1 MRFCTGITINLQ
13 LMKYFNLEEKAY
25 NYYYDLRGQTWR
37 TERSVEIPIVWEIVK
52 ENQMKNNNIL
62 EVGNVLY
69 QRSPINHDVV
79 DKYEMSTRVINE
91 DIVDFSPSKNYDLI
105 VSISTMEHV
114 GWDEYPKDPPKILKG
129 LRNLT
134 RLLSPRGKLIITMPL
149 GYNQYLDD
157 LILEGHQLL
166 DNQYYMK
173 HISGRTWRE
182 VTWDEIKNINFNR
195 EINWSSANE
204 LVVCVNTE
212 MDSSFIV

>member
-1 MRFCTGITINLQ
+1 
-13 LMKYFNLEEKAY
+13 
-25 NYYYDLRGQTWR
+25 
-37 TERSVEIPIVWEIVK
+37 
-52 ENQMKNNNIL
+52 
-62 EVGNVLY
+62 
-69 QRSPINHDVV
+69 
-79 DKYEMSTRVINE
+79 
-91 DIVDFSPSKNYDLI
+91 
-105 VSISTMEHV
+105 
-114 GWDEYPKDPPKILKG
+114 
-129 LRNLT
+129 
-134 RLLSPRGKLIITMPL
+134 MPL

-182 VTWDEIKNINFNR
+182 VTWDEIKNISFNR